1 MRENPCQ
8 QTMAPRSAM
17 KRPASSNTDRPHRC
31 PRRGTS
37 RSSAVRSASSS
48 AGHDASSGE
57 IGVIVPPSCAS
68 SSSPSSVDDDIPPVA
83 LDDGSHD
90 DSETL
95 RGDSPSLLPRTFDLL
110 CPQLNTSF
118 CVSWSSIPGK
128 FPTHLLMLS
137 SGRILKLGVCRT
149 WRGVIAP
156 WSSECTS
163 VPELLVSW
171 REWDM
176 CRIEFIEDLPDT
188 DGIIFDVAETGVS
201 VPVQTLIDLA
211 RQHGLVLPRSAQG
224 LDH

>member
-1 MRENPCQ
+1 MELDPRQVPN
-8 QTMAPRSAM
+8 APFDVVVRQDLEA
-17 KRPASSNTDRPHRC
+17 
-31 PRRGTS
+31 RRLS
-37 RSSAVRSASSS
+37 
-48 AGHDASSGE
+48 D
-57 IGVIVPPSCAS
+57 VP
-68 SSSPSSVDDDIPPVA
+68 
-83 LDDGSHD
+83 
-90 DSETL
+90 
-95 RGDSPSLLPRTFDLL
+95 
-110 CPQLNTSF
+110 
-118 CVSWSSIPGK
+118 
-128 FPTHLLMLS
+128 
-137 SGRILKLGVCRT
+137 
-149 WRGVIAP
+149 GVIAP